1 LGDAKN
7 ISLKGINPDSEV
19 EGSLIPDSFVF
30 LQDSSLRFR
39 SVQNDKQ
46 VVVILSDSEESR
58 INFGI
63 RDYSKV
69 SFKQKKPPDGFPPGG
84 HQTKILNPSPR
95 HSLSL
100 MTFPLPQGAR
110 V

>member
-1 LGDAKN
+1 
-7 ISLKGINPDSEV
+7 
-19 EGSLIPDSFVF
+19 LIPDSFVF

-63 RDYSKV
+63 RANSCGSLLLRFEELAFFIAYARRANL
-69 SFKQKKPPDGFPPGG
+69 FNRIENLPE
-84 HQTKILNPSPR
+84 IPR
-95 HSLSL
+95 FLLFHLENKERNDLSI
-100 MTFPLPQGAR
+100 R
-110 V
+110 

>member
-1 LGDAKN
+1 VGCRTALTAIYDNANRILSPLARGDR
-7 ISLKGINPDSEV
+7 GFNPNSEV

-46 VVVILSDSEESR
+46 VVVILSDVVVILSDSEESR

-63 RDYSKV
+63 RV
-69 SFKQKKPPDGFPPGG
+69 
-84 HQTKILNPSPR
+84 
-95 HSLSL
+95 
-100 MTFPLPQGAR
+100 
-110 V
+110 

>member
-1 LGDAKN
+1 LSSIATACGASHQRRPFFCFPCQGDLC
-7 ISLKGINPDSEV
+7 ISPDSEV

-46 VVVILSDSEESR
+46 VVVILSDVVVILSDSEESR

-63 RDYSKV
+63 RV
-69 SFKQKKPPDGFPPGG
+69 
-84 HQTKILNPSPR
+84 N
-95 HSLSL
+95 
-100 MTFPLPQGAR
+100 
-110 V
+110 

>member
-1 LGDAKN
+1 VKLTPRTATK
-7 ISLKGINPDSEV
+7 INPDSEV

-46 VVVILSDSEESR
+46 VVVIQALHCVQGKLREESR

-63 RDYSKV
+63 RV
-69 SFKQKKPPDGFPPGG
+69 
-84 HQTKILNPSPR
+84 
-95 HSLSL
+95 
-100 MTFPLPQGAR
+100 
-110 V
+110 